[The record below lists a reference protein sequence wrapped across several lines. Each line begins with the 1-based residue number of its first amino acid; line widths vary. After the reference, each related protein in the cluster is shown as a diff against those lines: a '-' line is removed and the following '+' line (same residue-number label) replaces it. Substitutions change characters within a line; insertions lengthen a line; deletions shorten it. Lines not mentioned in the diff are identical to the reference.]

1 MTVYT
6 IDHIQLPFGLM
17 ALEKPDRSTPLP
29 LFVDSV
35 NDK

>member
-17 ALEKPDRSTPLP
+17 ALEKPEIGAL
-29 LFVDSV
+29 LFRCLWTL
-35 NDK
+35 